1 MYWPLEAVLGLMLLT
16 AALISL
22 QVRNL
27 IAAVATLT
35 VFSFILALSYLL
47 LGAVDVALTEAVV
60 GAGIT
65 CVLFVVAIFHTSD
78 RSND

>member
-1 MYWPLEAVLGLMLLT
+1 MYWPLESVLGLMLLT

-35 VFSFILALSYLL
+35 VFSFILSLSYLL